1 MQATASENKPA
12 ANPAGILLRQW
23 RDIRG
28 KTQMDLSFDAG
39 VSQKHISFVESGR
52 SVPSRQMVLDLA
64 QALDVPLRERNALLI
79 AAGYAPFYSDQALD
93 APVMNSISK
102 ALQRMLRQHEPF
114 PAIVMDRYWNVLMTN
129 EAAPLLFNCFIDMAA
144 RPSPRNLL
152 HLMFDPAG
160 MRPFVANWPDRHA
173 HCLLACVGKRLGA
186 SSTKGRRRCL
196 RNCRISRCEAGVAG
210 AIAYRRHA
218 DDPLHLRQRRHD
230 LELFLDDRD
239 GRDAADG
246 HGRGAA
252 ARMHVPGRRC
262 DRGRARAVHR
272 CEFPACL
279 DPALRRSAGPPRL
292 RGKTGGRVSQGRPN
306 SEALGPLEADL
317 LSPGS
322 IAGPALARY

>member
-1 MQATASENKPA
+1 MQATANENKPA

-79 AAGYAPFYSDQALD
+79 AAGYAPLYSDQALD
-93 APVMNSISK
+93 APAMNSIGK

-129 EAAPLLFNCFIDMAA
+129 EAAPLLFNCFVDMAA

-160 MRPFVANWPDRHA
+160 MRPFVANWPD
-173 HCLLACVGKRLGA
+173 
-186 SSTKGRRRCL
+186 T
-196 RNCRISRCEAGVAG
+196 
-210 AIAYRRHA
+210 
-218 DDPLHLRQRRHD
+218 
-230 LELFLDDRD
+230 
-239 GRDAADG
+239 
-246 HGRGAA
+246 
-252 ARMHVPGRRC
+252 
-262 DRGRARAVHR
+262 ARALFARV
-272 CEFPACL
+272 
-279 DPALRRSAGPPRL
+279 RR
-292 RGKTGGRVSQGRPN
+292 
-306 SEALGPLEADL
+306 EALGRVIDERTKTLLAELSAYPGVKPEWQAPSPTDAMPMIPFIFAKDGTTLNYFSMIATVGTPQTVTAEELRLECMFPADDATE
-317 LSPGS
+317 SEHS
-322 IAGPALARY
+322 RFIQTHSAGRSTQH